1 MRGNGPQK
9 WLGIGIGLA
18 RIGIDWRIDK
28 TICEKWT
35 SDWHMV
41 WHGLAWNWKGF
52 VKIGID
58 WKGLGPVPIPSQS
71 MAGGFA
77 LNSSSEWTRD
87 HPI

>member
-1 MRGNGPQK
+1 MRNGPPIGT
-9 WLGIGIGLA
+9 WFGTDWPGIG
-18 RIGIDWRIDK
+18 
-28 TICEKWT
+28 T
-35 SDWHMV
+35 
-41 WHGLAWNWKGF
+41 GF